1 MNLANAARIEADLTT
16 INGAAAVELEHVCRQ
31 RISQWW
37 ERAGLEPSYPVCD
50 GDVIALCRAVEY
62 TIDAESFVRFWTV
75 GAFFGVAISDG
86 RRNWSAM
93 DVVRLATFLECRRAW
108 QPGSELHRAK
118 KTAYEIALENF
129 RASGEAHEL
138 FNDLERYDLR
148 ALLLMLVEADNRQ
161 QREAL
166 KVSLEIKL
174 ESFDII
180 V

>member
-1 MNLANAARIEADLTT
+1 M
-16 INGAAAVELEHVCRQ
+16 
-31 RISQWW
+31 
-37 ERAGLEPSYPVCD
+37 
-50 GDVIALCRAVEY
+50 
-62 TIDAESFVRFWTV
+62 
-75 GAFFGVAISDG
+75 
-86 RRNWSAM
+86 
-93 DVVRLATFLECRRAW
+93 
-108 QPGSELHRAK
+108 PGSELHRAK
-118 KTAYEIALENF
+118 KTPYEAALENF
-129 RASGEAHEL
+129 RATGEAHEL